1 MMERFAL
8 FLNHKIELIHK
19 SNGSLVGSRCPTFF
33 FIKLKKYTKLT
44 RLNDTFFVDSSLNLH
59 KKKQS
64 PSFFELFL
72 V

>member
-59 KKKQS
+59 KKNNHQA
-64 PSFFELFL
+64 FL
-72 V
+72 NCF